1 MMTRKRIIK
10 YTAILF
16 SLLAIINILSMK
28 FFWYQAIWWFDMPM
42 HFVGGFT
49 TLLLLTYFFYE
60 KIQFD
65 FLFYRKIILLI
76 FGAILVGLLWEVF
89 EYIFNNIIA
98 GVPWDIV
105 DTSADIFWD
114 TTGAICALVFMRYW

>member
-1 MMTRKRIIK
+1 MMESKRIIK
-10 YTAILF
+10 YTAIFF
-16 SLLAIINILSMK
+16 SLLALINILSMK
-28 FFWYQAIWWFDMPM
+28 FFWYQSIWWFDMPM

-49 TLLLLTYFFYE
+49 TLLLLAYLSYDRL
-60 KIQFD
+60 QYD

-76 FGAILVGLLWEVF
+76 LGAVLVGILWEVF
-89 EYIFNNIIA
+89 EYVFNNIIA

-114 TTGAICALVFMRYW
+114 TTGAVAALVFLRYW